1 MFENITFEAI
11 MKRMLIMIPDDM
23 DKREGSVIYDALAP
37 VALEAQNLYLA
48 LEGILNESFVDTAS
62 MPYLMRRAEERGIYR
77 QSATGAVL
85 KVNTTPIDLDIP
97 IGSRFTVGDLTY
109 FVTEK
114 IEDGVYSIQC
124 ETAGVVGNTYSGD
137 IIPVDYIPNLQTIDI
152 VGVTIPGEDAESEA
166 SLRSRYYK
174 SISSQSF
181 GGNIADYRQRVMEEV
196 NGIGGVKVTPTHKG
210 GGTVLLTIVDSSYNA
225 PSSELV
231 EMVQTK
237 VDPLENQGNGY
248 GIAPIGHTVTVEG
261 AEAVPINIVT
271 TIKYADD
278 WSWDASKSY
287 IKEAID
293 AYLLELSKEWDKTN
307 ETSLIVRISH
317 IESAI
322 LQSQGVEDVM
332 NTTINGSDENLYLTK
347 YQLPIGGTVNGE

>member
-11 MKRMLIMIPDDM
+11 MERMLLLIPDDM

-37 VALEAQNLYLA
+37 VALEVQNLYIA
-48 LEGILNESFVDTAS
+48 LDCILNESFIDTAS
-62 MPYLMRRAEERGIYR
+62 MPYLIRRAEERGIYR
-77 QSATGAVL
+77 QSATSAVL
-85 KVNTTPIDLDIP
+85 KVNTTPIDLDVP

-109 FVTEK
+109 FVIEK
-114 IEDGVYSIQC
+114 IEEGAYSIQC
-124 ETAGVVGNTYSGD
+124 ETPGIVGNTYSGD

-152 VGVTIPGEDAESEA
+152 VGVTIPGEDAENED
-166 SLRSRYYK
+166 SLRRRYYE
-174 SISSQSF
+174 SISSQSY
-181 GGNIADYRQRVMEEV
+181 GGNIADYRKRVMEL
-196 NGIGGVKVTPTHKG
+196 NGVGGVKVTPTWNG
-210 GGTVLLTIVDSSYNA
+210 GGTVKLTIIDGSYNA

-231 EMVQTK
+231 ESVQTE
-237 VDPLENQGNGY
+237 VDPLDNQGKGY

-271 TIKYADD
+271 EIKYVDD

-287 IKEAID
+287 IKENID
-293 AYLLELSKEWDKTN
+293 AYLLELSKGWDKTN
-307 ETSLIVRISH
+307 DTSLIVRISR

-332 NTTINGSDENLYLTK
+332 ETSINDSKENLYLTK